1 MRLYNSLTGKME
13 EFKPIKENEVSM
25 YVCGPTV
32 YNYIH
37 IGNARPMVVFD
48 VLRRVFEYQG
58 YHVTHMSNYTDV
70 DDKIIQAAAAE
81 GVPEQEITAKY
92 IEAYDGI
99 RNQLHVLRPNH
110 TPKVTETMDEIIAFI
125 ASLVERGFAYEVD
138 GDVYFRVNKIDD
150 YGQLSK
156 QNIEDLQVGARI
168 DENKKKES
176 PLDFTLWKATEE
188 GIRWSSPWSM
198 GRPGWH
204 TECVVMI
211 NDEFAE
217 GRIDIHGGGMD
228 LKFPHHENEIAQSIA
243 MHDHPIANFWM
254 HNAMLNIDGDKM
266 SKSLG
271 NVRWA
276 KDMVEVYG
284 ANVVRWMLLNTHYRS
299 PLNITEEVLANA
311 ETELQ
316 KLNAPLKQVMVK
328 AQLADVPEELMNC
341 KEEIDAM
348 KPFMDAMQDDLNIAN
363 AMVVIY
369 ETAKQLNQSLRVKDI
384 VFEKA
389 LKEAATLRKMLEILG
404 ILFPVIVLSAEDRAM
419 YEAWNEAKAQ
429 KDFAKAD
436 EYRAALQ
443 EKGIL

>member
-1 MRLYNSLTGKME
+1 MRLYNSLTGKIE

-328 AQLADVPEELMNC
+328 AQLANVPEELMNC

-348 KPFMDAMQDDLNIAN
+348 NPFMDAMQDDLNIAN

-369 ETAKQLNQSLRVKDI
+369 ETAKQLNQSLRVKEI

>member
-1 MRLYNSLTGKME
+1 
-13 EFKPIKENEVSM
+13 
-25 YVCGPTV
+25 
-32 YNYIH
+32 
-37 IGNARPMVVFD
+37 
-48 VLRRVFEYQG
+48 
-58 YHVTHMSNYTDV
+58 
-70 DDKIIQAAAAE
+70 
-81 GVPEQEITAKY
+81 
-92 IEAYDGI
+92 
-99 RNQLHVLRPNH
+99 
-110 TPKVTETMDEIIAFI
+110 
-125 ASLVERGFAYEVD
+125 
-138 GDVYFRVNKIDD
+138 
-150 YGQLSK
+150 
-156 QNIEDLQVGARI
+156 
-168 DENKKKES
+168 
-176 PLDFTLWKATEE
+176 
-188 GIRWSSPWSM
+188 M

-243 MHDHPIANFWM
+243 MHDHPIANYWM

-299 PLNITEEVLANA
+299 PLNITDEVLANA

-328 AQLADVPEELMNC
+328 AQLADVPEELINC
-341 KEEIDAM
+341 KEDANAM
-348 KPFMDAMQDDLNIAN
+348 QPFMDAMQDDLNVAN

-369 ETAKQLNQSLRVKDI
+369 ETAKQLNQSLRVKEV

-404 ILFPVIVLSAEDRAM
+404 ILFPVIVLSADDRAM

-429 KDFAKAD
+429 KEFAKAD

>member
-1 MRLYNSLTGKME
+1 MRLYNSLTGKIE

-328 AQLADVPEELMNC
+328 AQLANVPEELMNC

-348 KPFMDAMQDDLNIAN
+348 NPFMDAMQDDLNIAN

-404 ILFPVIVLSAEDRAM
+404 ILFPIIVLSAEDRAM